1 LALGRFVRHR
11 MFEGAVDVMILINCI
26 LIVVETE
33 YEMTG
38 SSSGIP
44 LLEAVEPVFTL
55 IYVVELLLK
64 LLVLGWS
71 EYWRKLRNR
80 FDIIVVGA
88 LVFVEI
94 QMLFNVTEGSKWDW
108 IRYMLVVRLL
118 RCLRLLVAVRRFNM
132 IFATFLQ
139 LVPAFITLFGMLFA
153 LMTLYAQIGLQAFG
167 GKIWRGNPAMVDTEF
182 VKHDY
187 YANNFNDYAS
197 AMVVLFE
204 LLVVNKWYVIMDGV
218 VAATSKIFRLYFI
231 SFYAIAVVM
240 VLNLVVA
247 FILEAFFEKEME
259 HDLSRDEVSKSP
271 MMGDDID
278 GGSSDM
284 SSNPHFVTLE
294 ETL

>member
-1 LALGRFVRHR
+1 

-33 YEMTG
+33 YEM
-38 SSSGIP
+38 SSRSSGIP
-44 LLEAVEPVFTL
+44 ILEAVEPVFTL

-64 LLVLGWS
+64 LLVLGWT
-71 EYWRKLRNR
+71 EYWHKLRNR
-80 FDIIVVGA
+80 FDLFVVGA
-88 LVFVEI
+88 LVMVEVD
-94 QMLFNVTEGSKWDW
+94 MLFSVNEGNKWAW

-167 GKIWRGNPAMVDTEF
+167 GKIYVGNPDLKNTNFAE
-182 VKHDY
+182 HDY
-187 YANNFNDYAS
+187 YVNNFNDYAT
-197 AMVVLFE
+197 AMVTLFE

-218 VAATSKIFRLYFI
+218 VAATSKVFRLYFI
-231 SFYAIAVVM
+231 SFYAVAVVM

-271 MMGDDID
+271 MMGDDVD
-278 GGSSDM
+278 QSDM